1 MRKMHFGII
10 GLITLYPLVLGGCK
24 TASTTDP
31 EPPSGGRAYV
41 MDYDVFV
48 AQIDPILT
56 ARGCDN
62 ISCHGGGF
70 RGTFRL
76 SPDGDKDVD
85 LDYFQVG
92 MQVEP
97 ADPAASRLLV
107 KPLAEVAG
115 GVVHTASSEQYGF
128 MSTGDPN
135 YQAILAWIEA
145 GEYR

>member
-1 MRKMHFGII
+1 MHKKLFRII
-10 GLITLYPLVLGGCK
+10 GLITLYLVVLGGCD

-48 AQIDPILT
+48 TQIDPILT
-56 ARGCDN
+56 AQGCDN
-62 ISCHGGGF
+62 VSCHGGGF

-92 MQVEP
+92 MQVDP

-107 KPLAEVAG
+107 KPLDEAAG
-115 GVVHTASSEQYGF
+115 GVAHAAQSAAFG
-128 MSTGDPN
+128 STGDPN